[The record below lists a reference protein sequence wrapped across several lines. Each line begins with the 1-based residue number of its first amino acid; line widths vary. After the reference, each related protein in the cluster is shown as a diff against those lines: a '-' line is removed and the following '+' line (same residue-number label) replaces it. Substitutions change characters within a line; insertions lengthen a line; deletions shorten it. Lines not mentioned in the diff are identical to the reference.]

1 MEGQGKNEGL
11 KRSQDK
17 RDVNAAA
24 VNKGVTK
31 QEGGRKGDEGREQH
45 DINGLPPI
53 PNIYL
58 VNVQGPTSLGHS

>member
-1 MEGQGKNEGL
+1 MEGQGESEGL
-11 KRSQDK
+11 ERTQDN
-17 RDVNAAA
+17 RDEKTVA
-24 VNKGVTK
+24 VNKGMMI